1 MAKVEWRNRII
12 ESGTAAPE
20 TLVPNPE
27 NYRIHGEQQ
36 QKAMAGALAEVGWVQ
51 PVTVNRTTGRLV
63 DGHMRVA
70 LAIRR
75 GEPAIPVNYVELTQA
90 EERIA
95 LATID
100 PLGDLA
106 TQGDEELRALL
117 DSVAVK
123 DQDLADLLASMAHD
137 AGGDTESGETT
148 RETETAAD
156 RVEALRKK
164 WAVEPGDIFQVGPH
178 RIGCLDATKPESLA
192 RLFAG
197 KKAHLVFTDPPY
209 GVAYD
214 GDNVAQK
221 RTAGHRDIAQDDLTG
236 DALIDF
242 ITVAVRNA
250 VDYSYDD
257 AAYYIWHAGT
267 ARREFEVALARTGL
281 IERQYL
287 LWVKPWATL
296 GRSDYQ
302 QQHEPCFYATKDGV
316 TPRWFGD
323 RDKTTAWIVGTSTT
337 ERASAA
343 ISAGLVVSAGG
354 KKLWI
359 TNRPPKGKKLRT
371 VELDADQRLELNDAT
386 ASSTIWSV
394 ERDTT
399 KPYHPTQKPVELPL
413 RALRNSSQPEEIV
426 LDLFLGSGSTAV
438 AAHKA
443 GRVCYGTELDPGY
456 TAVVLERLADEG
468 LKPEKVE
475 P

>member
-1 MAKVEWRNRII
+1 MAKITWRNRII

-51 PVTVNRTTGRLV
+51 PVTVNRVTGRLV

-70 LAIRR
+70 MAIRR
-75 GEPAIPVNYVELTQA
+75 GESEIPVNYVELTER

-106 TQGDEELRALL
+106 TQGDTELRALIS
-117 DSVAVK
+117 SVTVE

-137 AGGDTESGETT
+137 AGGDTEDGATT
-148 RETETAAD
+148 RETETSAE

-164 WAVEPGDIFQVGPH
+164 WGVELGDIFQVGPH
-178 RIGCLDATKPESLA
+178 RIGCLDATDPKAVA

-197 KKAHLVFTDPPY
+197 KKAQLVFTDPPY

-214 GDNVAQK
+214 GDNLGQK

-236 DALIDF
+236 DELINF
-242 ITVAVRNA
+242 ITVSLRNA

-257 AAYYIWHAGT
+257 AAYYVWHADR
-267 ARREFEVALARTGL
+267 ARREFEIALARSGL

-287 LWVKPWATL
+287 LWVKPRATF

-302 QQHEPCFYATKDGV
+302 NQHEPCFYATKDGV
-316 TPRWFGD
+316 TPRW
-323 RDKTTAWIVGTSTT
+323 
-337 ERASAA
+337 
-343 ISAGLVVSAGG
+343 
-354 KKLWI
+354 
-359 TNRPPKGKKLRT
+359 
-371 VELDADQRLELNDAT
+371 
-386 ASSTIWSV
+386 
-394 ERDTT
+394 
-399 KPYHPTQKPVELPL
+399 
-413 RALRNSSQPEEIV
+413 
-426 LDLFLGSGSTAV
+426 
-438 AAHKA
+438 
-443 GRVCYGTELDPGY
+443 YG
-456 TAVVLERLADEG
+456 
-468 LKPEKVE
+468 
-475 P
+475 

>member
-1 MAKVEWRNRII
+1 MAKVEWRNRIV

-75 GEPAIPVNYVELTQA
+75 GEPAIPVNYVELNEA

-123 DQDLADLLASMAHD
+123 DQDLADLLKSMAID
-137 AGGDTESGETT
+137 AGGDTETGETT
-148 RETETAAD
+148 RETETAAE

-164 WAVEPGDIFQVGPH
+164 WGVEPGDIFQVGPH
-178 RIGCLDATKPESLA
+178 RIGCLDATNPKAVA

-209 GVAYD
+209 GIAYKS
-214 GDNVAQK
+214 DNVEQK
-221 RTAGHRDIAQDDLTG
+221 RTAGHRDIAHDDLTG
-236 DALIDF
+236 DELVDF
-242 ITVAVRNA
+242 IAVSLRNA
-250 VDYSYDD
+250 ADFSYDD
-257 AAYYIWHAGT
+257 AAYYVWHSTT
-267 ARREFEVALARTGL
+267 ARREFQIAMARAGL

-287 LWVKPWATL
+287 LWVKPSMTL
-296 GRSDYQ
+296 GRMDYQ

-323 RDKTTAWIVGTSTT
+323 RDKTTAWVVSHSTAETITS
-337 ERASAA
+337 A
-343 ISAGLVVSAGG
+343 ISTGVVINANGH
-354 KKLWI
+354 KLWV
-359 TNRPPKGKKLRT
+359 TSRPPKGKKLRT
-371 VELDADQRLELNDAT
+371 IDLEPGQRLELNEAT
-386 ASSTIWSV
+386 ASADVWAV
-394 ERDTT
+394 ERDTM

-413 RALRNSSQPEEIV
+413 RAIRNSSEPGDIV

-438 AAHKA
+438 AAHKI

-475 P
+475 A